1 VAHILVVDDDADLL
15 DVIALVLQ
23 RSGHRVERAATGP
36 EAVSRALASPPQLVL
51 LDVMLPLMGGREVL
65 QALRADPSGST
76 IPVVLMSAAHDAMYA
91 IAREQAVAQCLPK
104 PFPMASLLAAVA
116 EAARPPADGAERD
129 PV

>member
-65 QALRADPSGST
+65 QALRADPAGST

-91 IAREQAVAQCLPK
+91 IAREQTVAQCLPK

-116 EAARPPADGAERD
+116 EAARPSADGVERD